1 MLKEAM
7 IVAAAAASVI
17 DMPVTAAA
25 PALADGRAVAMGKG
39 EER

>member
-7 IVAAAAASVI
+7 IVAAAAASAI
-17 DMPVTAAA
+17 DMPTTAAA
-25 PALADGRAVAMGKG
+25 PALAGGPAVAMGQG

>member
-1 MLKEAM
+1 MN
-7 IVAAAAASVI
+7 VAAAAASAI

-25 PALADGRAVAMGKG
+25 TALADGPAVATGKG